1 MAEVSLIADSALSSS
16 APDSCGHCWVGSV
29 LLVVVVAAAVVVV
42 AVVVAV
48 AVAVAV
54 AVVQHYKATMTSVGI
69 NVCSLARSLQAMVA
83 KTLNQLLIV
92 IVLRQSCMLLSTQ
105 VQRVQ

>member
-1 MAEVSLIADSALSSS
+1 
-16 APDSCGHCWVGSV
+16 
-29 LLVVVVAAAVVVV
+29 
-42 AVVVAV
+42 
-48 AVAVAV
+48 
-54 AVVQHYKATMTSVGI
+54 MTSVGI